1 MMTRG
6 GRRRRGKG
14 SARARMF
21 ALGWLV
27 CLLPASGHAYPW
39 MIRHDYTGCGVC
51 HVDPSGAG
59 LLTDYGRAQ
68 DVLLMQMN
76 TPWTPV
82 PKSDEV
88 PKYAGFAFGVVP
100 LPDWLLAQVTF
111 RGAEFWLSDT
121 TPAQGGQP
129 SITATQQMFIMML
142 LDARA
147 EIKFGIFR
155 AAGSIGWGTT
165 PFTLPATVLT
175 NSDATSELLSR
186 DYWVGLQLD
195 DTVLLRLG
203 RINLPFGLRIV
214 EHTAWVR
221 NNTLTDINYSQQ
233 SGLSL
238 AFDNGHVR
246 TEVMA
251 ILGNLNISPDAYRQ
265 RGFSGLVEVPVAT
278 RATVGFSALVTRAE
292 LSLIPAPTRPDGQ
305 PGQPGLPGLRQV
317 YGLFGRWAPI
327 EPIAFVVEGDVFLN
341 NNLGGGVVQTNGA
354 TWLQMDWEPIQGIH
368 IAPAVET
375 LNSYGVSRTGIGTW
389 LTLDWFCLPH
399 TDIRLDGVYRY
410 EPASEGPAS
419 NVFSFLVQLHT
430 FL

>member
-1 MMTRG
+1 V
-6 GRRRRGKG
+6 
-14 SARARMF
+14 
-21 ALGWLV
+21 LGLGV
-27 CLLPASGHAYPW
+27 CLAPATAQAYPW
-39 MIRHDYTGCGVC
+39 MIRHEYTGCGVC

-68 DVLLMQMN
+68 NVLLMQMN
-76 TPWTPV
+76 TPWLPI
-82 PKSDEV
+82 PKNDEV
-88 PKYAGFAFGVVP
+88 PKYAGFAFGAFP
-100 LPDWLLAQVTF
+100 MPDWLLAQVTF
-111 RGAEFWLSDT
+111 RGAEFWLSAT
-121 TPAQGGQP
+121 TPGQNGQP
-129 SITATQQMFIMML
+129 SVTATQQMFIMML

-165 PFTLPATVLT
+165 PFTLPATIVS
-175 NSDATSELLSR
+175 NADATSELLSR
-186 DYWVGLQLD
+186 DYWVGLQFD
-195 DTVLLRLG
+195 DSTLLRVG
-203 RINLPFGLRIV
+203 RINLPYGLRNV

-233 SGLSL
+233 SGISL

-265 RGFSGLVEVPVAT
+265 RGFSGLVEVPVAP
-278 RATVGFSALVTRAE
+278 RATVGFSALITRAE
-292 LSLIPAPTRPDGQ
+292 LSLIPPPPHPDGS
-305 PGQPGLPGLRQV
+305 PGQPGLPGLRQD
-317 YGLFGRWAPI
+317 YALFGRWAPI
-327 EPIAFVVEGDVFLN
+327 EPIVFMVEGDLFFN
-341 NNLGGGVVQTNGA
+341 NNLGSGVVQSNGA

-368 IAPAVET
+368 FAPAVET
-375 LNSYGVSRTGIGTW
+375 LNTYGVSGTGIGTW
-389 LTLDWFCLPH
+389 MTIDWFCLPH

-410 EPASEGPAS
+410 EPNGSGPAT